1 MTDLEATHARWA
13 DWIEAACAAVGVDP
27 EAVDV
32 VSIHAM
38 TKHIAHGFERPMAP
52 VGSFILGA
60 AVGHLEEQGRPVDME
75 SLRQAIEDTITQHGQ
90 E

>member
-1 MTDLEATHARWA
+1 MTEATRARWA

-27 EAVDV
+27 EGVDV

-38 TKHIAHGFERPMAP
+38 TKTIAHDFERPMAP
-52 VGSFILGA
+52 VGSFILGV
-60 AVGHLEEQGRPVDME
+60 AVGHLEAQGRPVDME
-75 SLRQAIEDTITQHGQ
+75 SLRQAIEETITQQGQ